1 MSDLNP
7 SVRQALEVA
16 DGCGLNTLQE
26 AVDNY
31 LNHYTMFFLIEKY
44 SEQYQAF
51 IDELKSLGFL
61 SDRTLKAIS
70 ISDALLVCDKV
81 GESDATQSN

>member
-1 MSDLNP
+1 MSLNP

-16 DGCGLNTLQE
+16 EGCGLCTLQE

-44 SEQYQAF
+44 SEQYKAF
-51 IDELKSLGFL
+51 VDELKSLGFL
-61 SDRTLKAIS
+61 SDNTLKEIS
-70 ISDALLVCDKV
+70 VADALIVCDNV
-81 GESDATQSN
+81 GESDAQKSN